1 LPQRLRPCGASSNNN
16 RCSCNQNDDEPIAD
30 HDYLSPQ
37 KKKTDDFTAS
47 LSFPTIWMFSG
58 FSTGPIP
65 AVDSAI
71 PYGPADCGNKKCA
84 EKDGLDIRFIFWM
97 GKLNRDSE

>member
-1 LPQRLRPCGASSNNN
+1 
-16 RCSCNQNDDEPIAD
+16 
-30 HDYLSPQ
+30 
-37 KKKTDDFTAS
+37 
-47 LSFPTIWMFSG
+47 MFSG

-84 EKDGLDIRFIFWM
+84 EKDGLAIRFIFWM